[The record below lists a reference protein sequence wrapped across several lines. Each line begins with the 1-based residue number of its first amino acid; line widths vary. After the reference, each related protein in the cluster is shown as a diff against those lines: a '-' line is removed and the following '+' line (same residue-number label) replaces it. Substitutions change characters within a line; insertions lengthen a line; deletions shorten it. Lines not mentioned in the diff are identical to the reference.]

1 MSDNFFLF
9 ISSTEC
15 TMTLHNNMRMMMKII
30 FIMIEA
36 YTIWVWKIIAQGLA
50 KRNTNMA
57 LPEFAKTSD
66 III

>member
-1 MSDNFFLF
+1 
-9 ISSTEC
+9 
-15 TMTLHNNMRMMMKII
+15 MMMKII